1 MPTYIYALHCP
12 IAKTV
17 RYIGKSVDPTER
29 FEQHLYFAKT
39 RRANHHTARWIRKVL
54 TAGLTPTLEV
64 FYEVQEDEDW
74 REVERFWI
82 AEAESFGWRLT
93 NTTAGGDGVEMTCP
107 IAIASWKAAVK
118 ARWQDPVLRKRNSE
132 KLAAYYATPEG
143 KANKIRT
150 SSRPEKLEASR
161 QSQIALWET
170 KEYREKQM
178 ALIASPELVE
188 KASELSRRL
197 WAEPEF
203 RAKQEAAQA
212 KRKASRP
219 PKTPEQIAANAA
231 KRKASLERRH
241 AKRREI
247 AKAFAASPEG
257 IARAEA
263 SREAQRALFA
273 AMSAASAA
281 KKEQA
286 RLDRIAAKNS
296 PEAIAAREA
305 KKLETQ
311 NRKKAERA
319 AKERAKKE
327 AAGIKVRRSPYP
339 PELRGEMNKARKKA
353 QRAAKLAAERAIL
366 AATTAT
372 PYTESS

>member
-1 MPTYIYALHCP
+1 VPTYIYALHCP

-54 TAGLTPTLEV
+54 SAGLTPTLEV
-64 FYEVQEDEDW
+64 FYEVREDEDW
-74 REVERFWI
+74 REAERFWI

-107 IAIASWKAAVK
+107 IAIASWKKAVK

-161 QSQIALWET
+161 QSQIALWKT
-170 KEYREKQM
+170 REYREKQM
-178 ALIASPELVE
+178 ALIASPKLVE

-197 WAEPEF
+197 WAEPDF

-212 KRKASRP
+212 KRKAARL
-219 PKTPEQIAANAA
+219 PKTPEQIAESFA
-231 KRKASLERRH
+231 KRKASLERGH

-247 AKAFAASPEG
+247 AQAFAASPEG

-263 SREAQRALFA
+263 NREAQRAMFA

-286 RLDRIAAKNS
+286 RLDRIEAKNS

-305 KKLETQ
+305 KKAETKRLK
-311 NRKKAERA
+311 NERRA
-319 AKERAKKE
+319 SADRAKKE
-327 AAGIKVRRSPYP
+327 SIGVKVRRAPYP
-339 PELRGEMNKARKKA
+339 PEQREEMNKARKKA
-353 QRAAKLAAERAIL
+353 QRTAKLAAERAIL